1 MRFFFFI
8 LIAPNIILAQGI
20 SKYQKNSLEM
30 EYSEI
35 INHKPSLKEE
45 KKSKW
50 QISLGM
56 GKYSQKK
63 YSSLQVNNKLG
74 NIIHLSIKKP
84 IFKNFYAGYSLM
96 RLATESLN
104 GIGENYYEDIM
115 SFNSLSLECNLFGP
129 GHLFDIGA
137 MGSLGL
143 STGKYYNIDQMVDFI
158 EIQPSFRVFGILRVH
173 LLNSSFKALDICI
186 GPQVILDQKNQ
197 ISRNIIIVGLNSS
210 INI

>member
-1 MRFFFFI
+1 
-8 LIAPNIILAQGI
+8 
-20 SKYQKNSLEM
+20 M
-30 EYSEI
+30 EYSEV
-35 INHKPSLKEE
+35 INDRPSIKE
-45 KKSKW
+45 KKNKW
-50 QISLGM
+50 QISLGT

-84 IFKNFYAGYSLM
+84 VFKNFYAGYSLM

-143 STGKYYNIDQMVDFI
+143 SMGKYYNIDQMIDFI
-158 EIQPSFRVFGILRVH
+158 QIQPSFRVFGILRVN
-173 LLNSSFKALDICI
+173 LLNNSLKTLAICI

-197 ISRNIIIVGLNSS
+197 ISRNIIIIGLNSS

>member
-20 SKYQKNSLEM
+20 SEYQKNSIEV
-30 EYSEI
+30 EYSEV
-35 INHKPSLKEE
+35 INDRSSIKEE
-45 KKSKW
+45 KNKW
-50 QISLGM
+50 QISTGT
-56 GKYSQKK
+56 GKYLQKQ
-63 YSSLQVNNKLG
+63 YSSLQVNKKLG
-74 NIIHLSIKKP
+74 NIIHLGIKKP
-84 IFKNFYAGYSLM
+84 IFKNFYVSYSLM

-104 GIGENYYEDIM
+104 GIGENYFEDLV

-143 STGKYYNIDQMVDFI
+143 SMGKYYNIDQMIDFI
-158 EIQPSFRVFGILRVH
+158 QIQSSFRVFGILRVH

-186 GPQVILDQKNQ
+186 GPQVILDQTNQ

>member
-20 SKYQKNSLEM
+20 SEYQKNSLGM
-30 EYSEI
+30 KYSEAFNDGSFI
-35 INHKPSLKEE
+35 KE
-45 KKSKW
+45 KKNKW
-50 QISLGM
+50 QISLGT

-63 YSSLQVNNKLG
+63 YSSLQVNNNLG
-74 NIIHLSIKKP
+74 NIIHLSVKKHV
-84 IFKNFYAGYSLM
+84 FKNFYASYSLM

-115 SFNSLSLECNLFGP
+115 SFNSLSLECNLFGQ

-143 STGKYYNIDQMVDFI
+143 SIGKYYNIDQMIDFI
-158 EIQPSFRVFGILRVH
+158 QIQPSFRYLEF
-173 LLNSSFKALDICI
+173 
-186 GPQVILDQKNQ
+186 
-197 ISRNIIIVGLNSS
+197 
-210 INI
+210 

>member
-8 LIAPNIILAQGI
+8 LIAPNIILAQRI
-20 SKYQKNSLEM
+20 SEYQKNSLEM
-30 EYSEI
+30 EYSEV
-35 INHKPSLKEE
+35 INDRSSIKE
-45 KKSKW
+45 KKNKW
-50 QISLGM
+50 QISLGT

-84 IFKNFYAGYSLM
+84 VFKNFYAGYSLM
-96 RLATESLN
+96 RLMTESLN
-104 GIGENYYEDIM
+104 GIGENYYDDLM
-115 SFNSLSLECNLFGP
+115 SFNSLFLECNLFGP

-143 STGKYYNIDQMVDFI
+143 SMGKYYNIDQMIDFI
-158 EIQPSFRVFGILRVH
+158 QIQPSFRVFGILRVN
-173 LLNSSFKALDICI
+173 LLNNSLKTLAICI

-197 ISRNIIIVGLNSS
+197 IFSPIIIMFLD
-210 INI
+210 I

>member
-1 MRFFFFI
+1 MRFFLFI
-8 LIAPNIILAQGI
+8 LIAPNIILAQRI
-20 SKYQKNSLEM
+20 SEYQKNSIEM
-30 EYSEI
+30 EYSEV
-35 INHKPSLKEE
+35 INDRSSIKE
-45 KKSKW
+45 KKNKW
-50 QISLGM
+50 QVSLGT

-74 NIIHLSIKKP
+74 NLIHLSIKKP
-84 IFKNFYAGYSLM
+84 VFKNFYAGYSLM

-104 GIGENYYEDIM
+104 GIGENYYEDLM
-115 SFNSLSLECNLFGP
+115 SFNALSLECNLFGP

-143 STGKYYNIDQMVDFI
+143 SMGKYHNIDQIIDFI
-158 EIQPSFRVFGILRVH
+158 QIQPSFRVFGILRVD
-173 LLNSSFKALDICI
+173 LLNNSFKTLAICI

-197 ISRNIIIVGLNSS
+197 ISRNIIIIGLNSS